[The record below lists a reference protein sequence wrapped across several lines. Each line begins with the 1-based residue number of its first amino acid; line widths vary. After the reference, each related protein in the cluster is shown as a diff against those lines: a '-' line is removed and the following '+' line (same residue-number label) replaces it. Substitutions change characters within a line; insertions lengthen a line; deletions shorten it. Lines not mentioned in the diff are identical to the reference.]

1 VLTQCPNCETTFRVT
16 SEILRVAEGQ
26 VRCGRCQTQFDALQR
41 LIDERP
47 PPGIAAGRQPRTAA
61 SAAVPAE
68 AASAIEVEE
77 ERETLEEI
85 TMEGK
90 RIEISGTYRVLDE
103 SGAHEQLRQEVV
115 EEWMEIDE
123 DVVNSTI
130 ASDNPEFEGTA
141 GYEVSEESFNE
152 AADAEIVEEPAIYDD
167 LEDSRERLRRDFE
180 SMSDDAG
187 EPEQQVDDEIRPQRR
202 AALDEPAEEE
212 SYAEDDP
219 LPDLLP
225 GGRARS
231 QPVALIW
238 KILAAPLVLLLI
250 AQLVHHNRSEL
261 ARDPRFG
268 ERLMSIYRALNLELT
283 PDWDLHAYE
292 IRQWGVITDAS
303 VPGTLKV
310 RASIINRA
318 AFPQPYPLLKL
329 VLEDRWGDQVRARE
343 FEPADYLDR
352 GLATDRLFAPG
363 TQTNATVVI
372 IDPGPDAEGFRF
384 DVCLK
389 GAAGPVCAAD
399 VPEATRK

>member
-26 VRCGRCQTQFDALQR
+26 VRCGRCQTQFNALQR

-47 PPGIAAGRQPRTAA
+47 TQPPASIRQSR
-61 SAAVPAE
+61 VPAAPAQVE
-68 AASAIEVEE
+68 QASEIEVEE
-77 ERETLEEI
+77 ERDSLEEI

-103 SGAHEQLRQEVV
+103 TGTNEQLRQEVV

-130 ASDNPEFEGTA
+130 ASDSATPESTEG
-141 GYEVSEESFNE
+141 YDVSEEI
-152 AADAEIVEEPAIYDD
+152 AETESYEEPYDD
-167 LEDSRERLRRDFE
+167 LEDSRARLRRDFE
-180 SMSDDAG
+180 SMDDAVA
-187 EPEQQVDDEIRPQRR
+187 EPEQEYQPEPEPDVEDIRPQRR
-202 AALDEPAEEE
+202 ALAEELPE
-212 SYAEDDP
+212 EDAYDD
-219 LPDLLP
+219 LPLP
-225 GGRARS
+225 GGRARA

-238 KILAAPLVLLLI
+238 KILAAPLVLVLI
-250 AQLVHHNRSEL
+250 AQVIHHNRAEI

-268 ERLMSIYRALNLELT
+268 DRLMSIYSALNLDLT

-292 IRQWGVITDAS
+292 IRQWGVITDAA

-310 RASIINRA
+310 RASLINRA

-343 FEPADYLDR
+343 FEPGDYLDP
-352 GLATDRLFAPG
+352 GIATDRLFAPG

-372 IDPGPDAEGFRF
+372 VDPGPDAEGFRF

-399 VPEATRK
+399 VPETARK

>member
-1 VLTQCPNCETTFRVT
+1 MLTQCPNCETTFRVT

-61 SAAVPAE
+61 PAATPVE
-68 AASAIEVEE
+68 AASDIEVEE

-103 SGAHEQLRQEVV
+103 TGVHEQLRQEVV

-130 ASDNPEFEGTA
+130 ASDDPQAEGTE
-141 GYEVSEESFNE
+141 GYEVSEGEFDRE
-152 AADAEIVEEPAIYDD
+152 GDAEIAEEPAIYDD

-180 SMSDDAG
+180 SMSDDAS
-187 EPEQQVDDEIRPQRR
+187 EPEQEVEDEIRPQRR
-202 AALDEPAEEE
+202 AVFEEPAEEE
-212 SYAEDDP
+212 SYADDP

-225 GGRARS
+225 GSRARA
-231 QPVALIW
+231 QPVALLW
-238 KILAAPLVLLLI
+238 KILAVPLALLLI
-250 AQLVHHNRSEL
+250 AQIVHHNRSDL

-268 ERLMSIYRALNLELT
+268 ERLMSIYRALHLELT

-303 VPGTLKV
+303 APGTLKV

-343 FEPADYLDR
+343 FEPADYLDQ
-352 GLATDRLFAPG
+352 GIATDRLFAPG
-363 TQTNATVVI
+363 TQTNAAVVI
-372 IDPGPDAEGFRF
+372 VDPGPDAEGFRF

-399 VPEATRK
+399 VPDAGKR

>member
-68 AASAIEVEE
+68 AASDIEVEE

-103 SGAHEQLRQEVV
+103 SGVHEQLRREVV

-130 ASDNPEFEGTA
+130 AHDDPESEGIA
-141 GYEVSEESFNE
+141 GYEVSEGDR
-152 AADAEIVEEPAIYDD
+152 DAEVVEEPAIYDD

-180 SMSDDAG
+180 SMSDDAS
-187 EPEQQVDDEIRPQRR
+187 EPEQEVEDEIRPQRH
-202 AALDEPAEEE
+202 AAFAEPAEEE
-212 SYAEDDP
+212 SYDEDP
-219 LPDLLP
+219 LLPDLLP
-225 GGRARS
+225 GSRARA

-238 KILAAPLVLLLI
+238 KILAVPLALLLV
-250 AQLVHHNRSEL
+250 AQIVHHNRSEL

-268 ERLMSIYRALNLELT
+268 ERLMSIYRALDLELT

-292 IRQWGVITDAS
+292 IRQWGVITDAA

-352 GLATDRLFAPG
+352 GIATDRLFAPG

-372 IDPGPDAEGFRF
+372 VDPGPDAEGFRF

-399 VPEATRK
+399 VPEAARK